1 MDNRIKQYL
10 FDIEQSIEDI
20 ELFMGSVNSFSE
32 YEKDKLV
39 KRAVEREI
47 EIIGEAMNRILQIDE
62 SIKISNV
69 RQIVRTRNR
78 IIHGYDDVDDV
89 VIYGIVKKHLPILK
103 LEISEL
109 WAECQF
115 GTLCVQKNLWE
126 ELFAPLRL
134 CVQPARAECQ
144 SGNPLRALRLCVKKA
159 WKKYPLRLLFPPPLI
174 RHQQL
179 THMHLQDIGDLVE
192 HFQGRLHIIGT
203 PAGNGRPVAAD
214 LFGQPGGGFF
224 LFHQH
229 DFYAV

>member
-109 WAECQF
+109 
-115 GTLCVQKNLWE
+115 
-126 ELFAPLRL
+126 
-134 CVQPARAECQ
+134 
-144 SGNPLRALRLCVKKA
+144 
-159 WKKYPLRLLFPPPLI
+159 
-174 RHQQL
+174 
-179 THMHLQDIGDLVE
+179 
-192 HFQGRLHIIGT
+192 
-203 PAGNGRPVAAD
+203 
-214 LFGQPGGGFF
+214 
-224 LFHQH
+224 
-229 DFYAV
+229 